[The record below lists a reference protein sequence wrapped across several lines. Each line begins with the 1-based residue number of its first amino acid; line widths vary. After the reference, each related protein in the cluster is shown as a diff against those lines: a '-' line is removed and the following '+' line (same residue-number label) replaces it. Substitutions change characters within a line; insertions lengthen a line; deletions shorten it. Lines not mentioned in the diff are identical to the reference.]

1 MNCKGRR
8 KKLSVLELHKNNKEG
23 WKLNML
29 LNRKQLLNTLQ
40 TISKRTEMKLEVREL
55 TSIEISIECLIV
67 G

>member
-1 MNCKGRR
+1 MNYKGRR